1 MALTVVSIDE
11 IDNETISLSLFPNPT
26 DAMLNFVL
34 DKQLDSELQI
44 NIVNVEGKILK
55 TQSINASTSVDVS
68 DLANGLYFVQFDYK
82 NKSSTLKFVKN

>member
-34 DKQLDSELQI
+34 DKQLDSELHI

-55 TQSINASTSVDVS
+55 TQSINTSTSVDVS